1 MSALELY
8 EVLPREPL
16 DPGSGGT
23 IRNPEGPD
31 SGFRFAGCAA
41 TLTDLES
48 DGSGPEDRETRRT
61 DPGDRETGRTDPE
74 DREQANEQANE
85 QASQQA
91 NEQANEQANDQA
103 SEQANEQASKQ
114 ANEQTG
120 TVFLRPSKICLRV
133 TQEFG

>member
-16 DPGSGGT
+16 DPESGGT

-48 DGSGPEDRETRRT
+48 DGSGPEDRETGRT
-61 DPGDRETGRTDPE
+61 DAEDRETGRTDAEDRETGRTDPE
-74 DREQANEQANE
+74 DRE
-85 QASQQA
+85 
-91 NEQANEQANDQA
+91 
-103 SEQANEQASKQ
+103 
-114 ANEQTG
+114 TG
-120 TVFLRPSKICLRV
+120 RTDAEDRETGRIG
-133 TQEFG
+133 T